1 MTAPEATTSGSKGRK
16 RGGPLRIDR
25 TRIIDVAK
33 KFDPQTLTMQAVA
46 DELGVD
52 RKALNY
58 HVTDRDTL
66 LRLVAEEAFESA
78 FADAFAGYFTLDKGG
93 ADTIDWRDALR
104 AWAVAVR
111 DSMVATGV
119 LVTYFRINNDS
130 LAIFEPIELVLRRLH
145 DAGFDETSAGR
156 AVIFA
161 THFAMAVGRD
171 ILMQQQFG
179 SHPQSAEVLNLLAK
193 DDGTN
198 GYEGIRGLVSAG
210 LNSPAD
216 IGTQFDYELDVF
228 IRGLERSL
236 CA

>member
-1 MTAPEATTSGSKGRK
+1 MTAPEAATSGSKGRK

-33 KFDPQTLTMQAVA
+33 RFDPQTLTMQAVA

-78 FADAFAGYFTLDKGG
+78 FADAFSGYFTVDDGG
-93 ADTIDWRDALR
+93 TADWRDALR

-119 LVTYFRINNDS
+119 LVTYFRINSDN

-145 DAGFDETSAGR
+145 AAGFDETSAGR

-171 ILMQQQFG
+171 ILMQNQLG
-179 SHPQSAEVLNLLAK
+179 GHPQSTEVMNLLAK
-193 DDGTN
+193 DEAAG
-198 GYEGIRGLVSAG
+198 GYEGIRGLASAG
-210 LNSPAD
+210 LNGPAD
-216 IGTQFDYELDVF
+216 IGAQFDYELDVF
-228 IRGLERSL
+228 IRGLERSMD
-236 CA
+236 A

>member
-1 MTAPEATTSGSKGRK
+1 MTAPDAAKSGSKGRK

-33 KFDPQTLTMQAVA
+33 NFDPQTLTMQAVA

-78 FADAFAGYFTLDKGG
+78 FADAFGAYFTVTD
-93 ADTIDWRDALR
+93 ATAADWRDALR

-111 DSMVATGV
+111 DSMVATGI
-119 LVTYFRINNDS
+119 LATYFRINSDN
-130 LAIFEPIELVLRRLH
+130 LAIFEPIELVLHSLR
-145 DAGFDETSAGR
+145 DAGFDETTAGR

-171 ILMQQQFG
+171 MVMQKQLG
-179 SHPQSAEVLNLLAK
+179 DHPQSTEVQKLLETK
-193 DDGTN
+193 
-198 GYEGIRGLVSAG
+198 I
-210 LNSPAD
+210 
-216 IGTQFDYELDVF
+216 
-228 IRGLERSL
+228 
-236 CA
+236 